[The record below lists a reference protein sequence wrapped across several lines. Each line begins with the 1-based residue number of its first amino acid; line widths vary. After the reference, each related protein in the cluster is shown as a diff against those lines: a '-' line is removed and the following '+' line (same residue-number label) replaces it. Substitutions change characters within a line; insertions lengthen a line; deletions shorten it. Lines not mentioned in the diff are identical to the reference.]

1 MGTILLLAGLG
12 FLLVVAEMFL
22 PGMIL
27 GILGG
32 MLLAASVVVGFT
44 EFGIGGGAIVFC
56 VVMGATLVGFFV
68 WMNVFQRTPVGQN
81 LTLGR
86 SLNAGDDLPDV
97 TALLGRDGVAL
108 TALRPAGKIEID
120 GRRIDVLAE
129 SGYVEAGDAVSV
141 IKAGGSRVVVRRK
154 G

>member
-22 PGMIL
+22 PGMVL

-32 MLLAASVVVGFT
+32 VLLAAAVVVGFT
-44 EFGIGGGAIVFC
+44 TFGVGGGAIVFC
-56 VVMGATLVGFFV
+56 VVMTGVLIGFFI
-68 WMNVFQRTPVGQN
+68 WMRMFSKTSVGRN

-97 TALLGRDGVAL
+97 VGLLGRDGIAL

-120 GRRIDVLAE
+120 GRRVDVLAE
-129 SGYVEAGDAVSV
+129 SSYVDAGDAVSV
-141 IKAGGSRVVVRRK
+141 IEASGSRVIVRRK